1 MEVGRPYRTRA
12 RLLLRRYRSNV
23 YVGDKNFVASFARWL
38 PEYFTKREI
47 NITCHTR
54 FKMFRTNPKRI
65 IILINLYTVHRIIIQ
80 LAQISEQ
87 LTAEFAAQLTA
98 AGAVQLRFLPLG
110 DVQNLMQYLCLAMLQ

>member
-1 MEVGRPYRTRA
+1 
-12 RLLLRRYRSNV
+12 
-23 YVGDKNFVASFARWL
+23 
-38 PEYFTKREI
+38 
-47 NITCHTR
+47 
-54 FKMFRTNPKRI
+54 MFRTNPKRI

-87 LTAEFAAQLTA
+87 LTAEFAGQLTA

>member
-1 MEVGRPYRTRA
+1 
-12 RLLLRRYRSNV
+12 
-23 YVGDKNFVASFARWL
+23 
-38 PEYFTKREI
+38 
-47 NITCHTR
+47 
-54 FKMFRTNPKRI
+54 MFRTNPKRI

-110 DVQNLMQYLCLAMLQ
+110 DVQNLVQYLCLAMLQ